1 MNPDRA
7 TSLHAG
13 RRLGP
18 PAAAYLEAS
27 TAVRVRFQEVDS
39 MGVVWH
45 GHYLTYLEE
54 ARCAFGRRY
63 GFDYSDFFAHG
74 LHAPIVHTE
83 LAHFAPARFGD
94 ELTITAR
101 LHVDDSARIDFT
113 YRIDGP
119 AKGHALA
126 TGRTVQVFTTPLGEL
141 CLARPAILSDF
152 VTRWR
157 DQLNNP
163 ASG

>member
-1 MNPDRA
+1 MNADRI
-7 TSLHAG
+7 TSLHEG

-18 PAAAYLEAS
+18 PATAYLEAT

-63 GFDYSDFFAHG
+63 GFAYSDFFAHG

-83 LAHFAPARFGD
+83 LAYFAPARFGD

-101 LHVDDSARIDFT
+101 LHVDDSARLDFT
-113 YRIDGP
+113 YRIDGS
-119 AKGHALA
+119 AKGPALA
-126 TGRTVQVFTTPLGEL
+126 TGRTVQVFTNPLGEL
-141 CLARPAILSDF
+141 CLARPAILGDF
-152 VTRWR
+152 VARWR
-157 DQLNNP
+157 DQINNP